1 MTVEP
6 SKKIGE
12 DGTGVYVQVN
22 DHYAIE
28 DPKSQNATNEIV
40 SILEKSFDDSVRL
53 ADQIID
59 HIMSLRALDRDVR
72 DRVRRSWRPC
82 IYILNLGH

>member
-59 HIMSLRALDRDVR
+59 HIMSLRE
-72 DRVRRSWRPC
+72 
-82 IYILNLGH
+82 G